1 MIWATQVVFNRIV
14 FFNVNI
20 IHHILFKMITLVSGC
35 CYCCMDF
42 ACNLRLGS
50 PKLPFSEN
58 RFFFNALDVQIAMVF
73 VKIIRIQR
81 IKLHDFSNSTT
92 DFYSHLFSLN
102 KPWLDWRPSCLPF
115 NFFDWESMFFH
126 TALHMLATPQTEK
139 LHEYVIWN
147 IWYTFLH

>member
-1 MIWATQVVFNRIV
+1 MLKWFGQPKLSSIEM
-14 FFNVNI
+14 FFFYFNI
-20 IHHILFKMITLVSGC
+20 IQHVLFKMITLVSGD

-42 ACNLRLGS
+42 ACNLSLGS

-73 VKIIRIQR
+73 VKIMRIQR

-92 DFYSHLFSLN
+92 DFDSRLFSLN

-115 NFFDWESMFFH
+115 NFFDWESLFFH
-126 TALHMLATPQTEK
+126 NALHMLATPQTEK

-147 IWYTFLH
+147 